1 MTCDVH
7 IWMSGFVGEGV
18 GSGSALVVKSHNSK
32 QFSYDKN
39 CSGSN
44 SVIIATIQYH
54 MLDAKVNC
62 LTLFSS
68 FHCKV
73 HSCYPPHPK
82 SI

>member
-1 MTCDVH
+1 MMKIHIFRVRDLCWNKILCYAGSMTCDVH

-54 MLDAKVNC
+54 MFDVKV
-62 LTLFSS
+62 
-68 FHCKV
+68 
-73 HSCYPPHPK
+73 
-82 SI
+82 